1 MTAASRRMLIP
12 RSILVELI
20 WSLAT
25 VVCWM
30 AVKVILLKK
39 WKLAYQQTWV
49 IVQFYFDNST
59 RDGDEITKDI
69 ENVTTSEDWQAFL
82 PAQVN
87 TQLVFIES
95 SHGLKYVM
103 NNKNELILFP
113 TQMNTH
119 GNKDDLIPLPV

>member
-30 AVKVILLKK
+30 AVKVIALKK
-39 WKLAYQQTWV
+39 WKYTYQQTWV
-49 IVQFYFDNST
+49 VVQVYFDNST

-69 ENVTTSEDWQAFL
+69 ENVTTTKDWQAFL

-103 NNKNELILFP
+103 NNKN
-113 TQMNTH
+113 
-119 GNKDDLIPLPV
+119 